1 MIASELPRL
10 GPGGVHND
18 QGFRPQCAAAL
29 IMSAF
34 ISNGHKTMDRRR
46 RPLRHTGRQ
55 HRPYALKARDFPA
68 ALYMADHSDVLGESL
83 TNLPNMMLSNAVEPV
98 TTFEPI
104 LPDTSALAAMG
115 SVLVLCIIAGLVWA
129 NEVVPV
135 SRTKLAISKN
145 RGEVK
150 DYLDELREGELD
162 SVDAEDTSS
171 GIVVDGGTTNAIEQ
185 EEESF
190 STVKEV
196 AVRDGRDFERWLFSD
211 WLTSGKSNG
220 AGGRK
225 KEPAI
230 PVLKNAKWNSGDNP
244 VLVASALIGASVTI
258 ASITERVST
267 QF

>member
-1 MIASELPRL
+1 MT
-10 GPGGVHND
+10 
-18 QGFRPQCAAAL
+18 
-29 IMSAF
+29 AF
-34 ISNGHKTMDRRR
+34 ISNGQKTMDCHR

-55 HRPYALKARDFPA
+55 HRPYALKAGNFPA
-68 ALYMADHSDVLGESL
+68 ALHMVEHSGVFGESL
-83 TNLPNMMLSNAVEPV
+83 VSLPNMMLSNAVEPV

-104 LPDTSALAAMG
+104 LPDMSALAGMG

-135 SRTKLAISKN
+135 SRTKLAISKK

-150 DYLDELREGELD
+150 GYLDELREGELD
-162 SVDAEDTSS
+162 SVDTEYTSS

-185 EEESF
+185 EEESS
-190 STVKEV
+190 STVKEATV
-196 AVRDGRDFERWLFSD
+196 GDGRDFERWLFSD

-220 AGGRK
+220 ASGRK

-230 PVLKNAKWNSGDNP
+230 PILKKAKWNSGDNP

-267 QF
+267 DRKSVV